1 MYSVHNVQHF
11 HCVFRF
17 FIITSE
23 QTKKRNEMEKKT
35 RRFLCY
41 FYFTKWMKNIRKI
54 CCFAQCLHTYHV
66 HRTLIHPFKEILSL
80 HFYFDISMSR
90 HSFSVTDEHQKL
102 FMLMLF
108 RIILLHIFVVP
119 FLLDSNISL
128 FRIFF
133 SFFHCCVFFFLI
145 SCFFFGTF
153 TEFFYYFNLLCS
165 FFLYNIPL

>member
-1 MYSVHNVQHF
+1 
-11 HCVFRF
+11 
-17 FIITSE
+17 
-23 QTKKRNEMEKKT
+23 
-35 RRFLCY
+35 
-41 FYFTKWMKNIRKI
+41 MKNIRKI

-66 HRTLIHPFKEILSL
+66 HRTLIHTFKEILSL

-145 SCFFFGTF
+145 SCFSFGTF

-165 FFLYNIPL
+165 FFLYNIPLQYCRTMRDQILESFNHRDFSLMVVGNKYDLVPDTSRQSQVRIS